1 MQDNSLQKQDFTVN
15 DIRQLLVAKGNKVQP
30 SDEEV
35 MTFLRVCQGMGA
47 NPFLG
52 DIHLVKYS
60 DNAPASTVTGKD
72 YFTKTARSLGGSWTA
87 GIIIQRGN
95 EIVMEQGEF
104 KLKTD
109 TLLGGWA
116 EVHTKDGGVFTSKVS
131 LEEYSSNQST
141 WKKMPHTMIRKVAL
155 VHSLREAYPEK
166 LGGAYDSSEMQQ
178 AIPQVDLVDAVEA
191 TPIVAPSKV
200 ITAPVEQIIEPSYE
214 APQQTTQE
222 PVIQQEKPPQ
232 SVDKPVS
239 LMCPIHGVS
248 SALREGQY
256 GEYYSHQQNGYKNGW
271 CNNSMDKPSQ
281 DHKDAWL
288 KQIIETH
295 GEEVGSVTVDNSDG
309 QGILWWLARLEN
321 ADLDSNWCAVC
332 SDKAD
337 EFINGSW
344 FCLEHTASGY

>member
-1 MQDNSLQKQDFTVN
+1 MIMQDKGLQKQELTV
-15 DIRQLLVAKGNKVQP
+15 DGIRQLLVAKGNKVQP
-30 SDEEV
+30 SEAEV
-35 MTFLRVCQGMGA
+35 VTFLRVCQSMGA

-60 DNAPASTVTGKD
+60 QGAPASTVTGKD

-87 GIIIQRGN
+87 GIIIQRGD
-95 EIVMEQGEF
+95 EIVLEQGEF

-141 WKKMPHTMIRKVAL
+141 WSKMPHTMIRKVAL
-155 VHSLREAYPEK
+155 VHSLREAYPER

-178 AIPQVDLVDAVEA
+178 AIPQVDLVNAVED
-191 TPIVAPSKV
+191 TPTVKPPKV
-200 ITAPVEQIIEPSYE
+200 ITATVKEIVQEQE
-214 APQQTTQE
+214 AEE
-222 PVIQQEKPPQ
+222 PVLEQEKPPQ
-232 SVDKPVS
+232 TVAKSDS

-256 GEYYSHQQNGYKNGW
+256 GEYYSHQQDKYKNGW

-288 KQIIETH
+288 KEIISKH
-295 GEEVGSVTVDNSDG
+295 GEEVGSDVVQNSEG

-321 ADLDSNWCAVC
+321 ADLDTEWCEVC
-332 SDKAD
+332 ADKAD
-337 EFINGSW
+337 EIVNGHW
-344 FCLEHTASGY
+344 FCVEHVSSGG